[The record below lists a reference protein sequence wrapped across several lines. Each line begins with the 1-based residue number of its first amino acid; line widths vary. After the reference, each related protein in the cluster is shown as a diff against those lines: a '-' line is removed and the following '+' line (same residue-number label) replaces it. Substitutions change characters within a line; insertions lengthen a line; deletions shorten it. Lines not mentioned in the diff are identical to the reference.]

1 MSTNKR
7 WRTWDRNPEPTFTDY
22 TYVSYKGERIES
34 FENCL
39 DYNLTSFLNANDVK
53 LSHPP
58 TADEVAMVVEAY
70 RTFEEKCTEIS
81 KNTRR
86 KIEMLEAS
94 RKQKMIELGDEL
106 AQYIQ
111 EKVNGNSTTNGTL
124 QTRLENQ
131 AEQPL

>member
-1 MSTNKR
+1 MSKQR

-22 TYVSYKGERIES
+22 TYVSYDGERIES
-34 FENCL
+34 FKDCL
-39 DYNLTSFLNANDVK
+39 DYNLTSFLNVHDVR

-58 TADEVAMVVEAY
+58 PAEEIEMVVEAY
-70 RTFEEKCTEIS
+70 KNFEAKCTEIS

-94 RKQKMIELGDEL
+94 RKQKMMDLGDEL
-106 AQYIQ
+106 AKYIQ

-124 QTRLENQ
+124 QARLENQ
-131 AEQPL
+131 AE